1 MGGGRRPHNSL
12 AGKWTLRLRIG
23 VPRTGET
30 VRAGLFCVGLLALT
44 LAPVAQ
50 NWARDPRDDF
60 PFSYYPMFSRPLGAT
75 YEVTHV
81 LGIDRDGHEHVVPFG
96 YLGHG
101 GFNQVRVH
109 VSRAARDDA
118 RRFCERVAAAVRA
131 EPSAELRDVQTI
143 AVRSGRYALRA
154 FYEGRLEPRLAWEH
168 ARCLVR

>member
-1 MGGGRRPHNSL
+1 MS
-12 AGKWTLRLRIG
+12 
-23 VPRTGET
+23 RTGET
-30 VRAGLFCVGLLALT
+30 ARAGLFCAGLLALT

-81 LGIDRDGHEHVVPFG
+81 VGIDHDGDEHAVPFG

-101 GFNQVRVH
+101 GFNQVRIH

-118 RRFCERVAAAVRA
+118 RRLCKRVAAAVSA
-131 EPSAELRDVQTI
+131 DPSAALRDVKTI
-143 AVRSGRYALRA
+143 VVRSGRYLLRA
-154 FYEGRLEPRLAWEH
+154 FYQGRIEPRFAHEH
-168 ARCLVR
+168 ARCSVR